1 MKTHLIALAIAV
13 LVTGLAIFVV
23 DNGMRE
29 GAERAQLANSETERV
44 VVSAQKQDAQVAA
57 ATSAFSF

>member
-1 MKTHLIALAIAV
+1 MKTHLVALAVAL

-29 GAERAQLANSETERV
+29 GAERAQLANTETERV
-44 VVSAQKQDAQVAA
+44 VVGAQKQDAQVAA
-57 ATSAFSF
+57 ATSAFTF